1 MSEFEGS
8 DLLSMFPTFVW
19 KAQLKQEAQERI
31 DKAILE
37 RLRES
42 RKSTLR
48 LHPGSGWQSAQD
60 LHTAEELRELVQC
73 VHAMAERIFEFLKIG
88 HEGFEITSC
97 WANAL
102 PPGASHQT
110 HAHPNNYLSGI
121 YYVRTFEGANTV
133 NFHDPRIQA
142 GVVRP
147 PVTQLTSE
155 NADQV
160 VVQVEDGT
168 LLLFP
173 AWLEHSV
180 DANQSDEER
189 ISVSFNIMFSSFT
202 ETMSKPLW

>member
-19 KAQLKQEAQERI
+19 KTKLKQEAQERI
-31 DKAILE
+31 NRAILE

-42 RKSTLR
+42 RKSMPR
-48 LHPGSGWQSAQD
+48 LYPGSGWQSAQD
-60 LHTAEELRELVQC
+60 LHTTDELRELVQC

-88 HEGFEITSC
+88 YEGFEITAC

-133 NFHDPRIQA
+133 NFHDPRIQTR
-142 GVVRP
+142 VMRP
-147 PVTQLTSE
+147 PVTQLTDG
-155 NADQV
+155 NTDQV
-160 VVQVEDGT
+160 VVRVEDGA

-180 DANQSDEER
+180 GANQSEDE
-189 ISVSFNIMFSSFT
+189 
-202 ETMSKPLW
+202 